1 MKKEDCKK
9 GMIVMFGDD
18 KCRGV
23 IVKINPK
30 RAKVSTL
37 DPHKNR
43 RAGLTWS
50 VPYPMM
56 WPVVGGDEVSNEMT
70 MKSFQDPDHNAIK
83 AWSEA
88 QKAIRPKRE
97 YIFEDVMIMQ
107 AIHAIY
113 LRLDG
118 VEGTNRRELS
128 EKINLLFRAIGRDVS
143 KSEADEWMLERTR
156 ADGN

>member
-9 GMIVMFGDD
+9 GMLVIFGED

-23 IVKINPK
+23 IVKLNPK
-30 RAKVSTL
+30 RAKVTTL

-43 RAGLTWS
+43 MVGLTWS
-50 VPYPMM
+50 VPYRMM
-56 WPVVGGDEVSNEMT
+56 WPLVGREEVSNEMV
-70 MKSFQDPDHNAIK
+70 MKSFQEPNNVAIK
-83 AWSEA
+83 VWSEA

-97 YIFEDVMIMQ
+97 YIFEDAMIMQ
-107 AIHAIY
+107 AIHTIY
-113 LRLDG
+113 VRLEG
-118 VEGTNRRELS
+118 VEGINRRELS

-143 KSEADEWMLERTR
+143 KSEADEWFLEISR

>member
-1 MKKEDCKK
+1 MNKEDCKK
-9 GMIVMFGDD
+9 GMLVIFGED

-23 IVKINPK
+23 IVKLNPK
-30 RAKVSTL
+30 RAKVTTL
-37 DPHKNR
+37 DSHKNR
-43 RAGLTWS
+43 MVGITWS
-50 VPYPMM
+50 VPYRMM
-56 WPVVGGDEVSNEMT
+56 WPVVGGEEVSNEMV
-70 MKSFQDPDHNAIK
+70 MKSFQEPNNVAIK

-88 QKAIRPKRE
+88 QKGIRPKRE
-97 YIFEDVMIMQ
+97 YIFEDAMIMQ

-113 LRLDG
+113 LRLES
-118 VEGTNRRELS
+118 VEGINRRELS